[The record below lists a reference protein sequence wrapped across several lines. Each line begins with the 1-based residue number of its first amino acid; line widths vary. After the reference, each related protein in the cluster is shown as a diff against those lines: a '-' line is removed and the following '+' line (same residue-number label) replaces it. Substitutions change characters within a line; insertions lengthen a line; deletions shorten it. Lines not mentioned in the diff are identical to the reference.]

1 MSFYLKRKYKW
12 KKKINI
18 AVRKLVEILLE
29 DTEFVI
35 ERLPKSTMFGKTEEE
50 NREHIYP
57 IFKKY
62 YDFTIREDDIK
73 HLPFEASRVSR
84 PTNKELAV
92 FLDYEGF
99 KIKPEYLTQFQ
110 DSVTS
115 MVTVYY
121 FTRIRDKLANMNNEE
136 WLKDEE
142 LYLVLKWIEAM
153 NLQIYLE
160 KDNEETRNA
169 LQLYL
174 IKTIA
179 YLSYFL
185 VKHAVPEIVKRRGS
199 SLILIGIELDYR
211 EECFWV
217 VYLETKD
224 LEKYIKE

>member
-1 MSFYLKRKYKW
+1 ME
-12 KKKINI
+12 KINI

-50 NREHIYP
+50 NRENIYP

-62 YDFTIREDDIK
+62 YDFNVKEDEIK

-84 PTNKELAV
+84 PTNKELAI

-121 FTRIRDKLANMNNEE
+121 FTRIREKLANMNNEE

-153 NLQIYLE
+153 NLHIYLE

-179 YLSYFL
+179 HLSYFL
-185 VKHAVPEIVKRRGS
+185 VKYAVPEIVKRRGS

>member
-1 MSFYLKRKYKW
+1 M
-12 KKKINI
+12 
-18 AVRKLVEILLE
+18 
-29 DTEFVI
+29 
-35 ERLPKSTMFGKTEEE
+35 
-50 NREHIYP
+50 
-57 IFKKY
+57 
-62 YDFTIREDDIK
+62 
-73 HLPFEASRVSR
+73 
-84 PTNKELAV
+84 AV

-121 FTRIRDKLANMNNEE
+121 FTRIREELANMNNEE

-153 NLQIYLE
+153 NLHIYLE
-160 KDNEETRNA
+160 KDSEETRNA

-179 YLSYFL
+179 HLSYFL

>member
-1 MSFYLKRKYKW
+1 ME
-12 KKKINI
+12 KINI
-18 AVRKLVEILLE
+18 TVRKLVEILLV
-29 DTEFVI
+29 DTEFVM

-50 NREHIYP
+50 IREDIYP

-62 YDFTIREDDIK
+62 YDFNVKEDEIK

-121 FTRIRDKLANMNNEE
+121 FTRIREKLANMNNEE
-136 WLKDEE
+136 WLRDEE

-153 NLQIYLE
+153 NLHIYLE
-160 KDNEETRNA
+160 KDSEETRNA

-179 YLSYFL
+179 HLSYFL

-211 EECFWV
+211 EKCFWV

>member
-1 MSFYLKRKYKW
+1 MEKL
-12 KKKINI
+12 NI

-29 DTEFVI
+29 DTEFVM
-35 ERLPKSTMFGKTEEE
+35 ERLPKSTMFGKTDEE
-50 NREHIYP
+50 NKEHVYP
-57 IFKKY
+57 ILKKY
-62 YDFTIREDDIK
+62 YDFNVRDEDAK
-73 HLPFEASRVSR
+73 YLPFVASRV
-84 PTNKELAV
+84 PGPKNNALTV

-99 KIKPEYLTQFQ
+99 KVKPEYLTQFQ

-121 FTRIRDKLANMNNEE
+121 FTRIREKLANMNNEE

-153 NLQIYLE
+153 NLHIYLE
-160 KDNEETRNA
+160 KDSEETRNA

-179 YLSYFL
+179 HLSYFL
-185 VKHAVPEIVKRRGS
+185 IKHAVPEIVKRRGS

>member
-1 MSFYLKRKYKW
+1 ME
-12 KKKINI
+12 KINI

-35 ERLPKSTMFGKTEEE
+35 ERLPKSTMFDKTEEE

-62 YDFTIREDDIK
+62 YDFNIKEDEIK

-84 PTNKELAV
+84 PTNKELTV

-121 FTRIRDKLANMNNEE
+121 FTRIREKLANMNNEE
-136 WLKDEE
+136 WLRDEE

-153 NLQIYLE
+153 NLHIYLE
-160 KDNEETRNA
+160 KNSEETRNA

-179 YLSYFL
+179 HLSYFL
-185 VKHAVPEIVKRRGS
+185 VKHAVPKIVKRRGS

>member
-1 MSFYLKRKYKW
+1 MEKL
-12 KKKINI
+12 NI

-50 NREHIYP
+50 IRENIYP

-62 YDFTIREDDIK
+62 YDFNVKEDEIK

-121 FTRIRDKLANMNNEE
+121 FTRIRDKLAGMNNNE

-142 LYLVLKWIEAM
+142 LYLVIKWIEAM
-153 NLQIYLE
+153 NLHIYLE
-160 KDNEETRNA
+160 KDNEEARNA

-174 IKTIA
+174 IKTVTHLA
-179 YLSYFL
+179 YFL